1 MSTARRMISNPREI
15 ELPAVLAPP
24 KMLLQ
29 QSYRP
34 SGVAFGPEV
43 PGRFLRAF
51 PGYLEL
57 ACRTN
62 LDCYLVTYI
71 VPVEEEVNLLLACIG
86 ETFDPFFECATGP
99 DFGDG
104 VSSLVATHWPEV
116 FRMLAESRS
125 TPVRSRI
132 LVRVSTATRRQWAVA
147 EPVHG
152 PWGDFDLSD
161 QQILDLVGSATAL
174 MLDAVHFPV
183 RLPGVIQV
191 LGGPDRTSRR
201 LKALA
206 GLFSGG
212 ADLVGVFQEG
222 VDVTELL
229 EVAKAAAGI
238 VENGLALRD

>member
-1 MSTARRMISNPREI
+1 GA
-15 ELPAVLAPP
+15 A
-24 KMLLQ
+24 
-29 QSYRP
+29 
-34 SGVAFGPEV
+34 
-43 PGRFLRAF
+43 
-51 PGYLEL
+51 
-57 ACRTN
+57 
-62 LDCYLVTYI
+62 
-71 VPVEEEVNLLLACIG
+71 
-86 ETFDPFFECATGP
+86 
-99 DFGDG
+99 
-104 VSSLVATHWPEV
+104 
-116 FRMLAESRS
+116 AERG
-125 TPVRSRI
+125 
-132 LVRVSTATRRQWAVA
+132 
-147 EPVHG
+147 HG

-161 QQILDLVGSATAL
+161 PQILDLVGSATAL

-238 VENGLALRD
+238 VENGLALRDWARRSWAPAILDGSGSMVTGTVQDRDGLAAAAGGSAAFADVAAAGRAHLGPAREAQRRVGLLPLHLLEQLHRRADRSRPRRLLLRRALRRLRRLLRR